1 MRLRRKRSSAMPKRQ
16 RDAASTDREQATADG
31 AGDVCSDE
39 EEEHAASAGGGTA
52 SSSIAC
58 RGEQEMQLVLEKA
71 QMLDILVEQN
81 GCSNGAELSS
91 LIARLRQGQAKK
103 PREPS
108 DSAERSSRVAAQSGQ
123 ATAASATQSAS
134 DATG

>member
-1 MRLRRKRSSAMPKRQ
+1 M
-16 RDAASTDREQATADG
+16 
-31 AGDVCSDE
+31 
-39 EEEHAASAGGGTA
+39 
-52 SSSIAC
+52 
-58 RGEQEMQLVLEKA
+58 LEKA

-91 LIARLRQGQAKK
+91 LIARLRQEHQELQSHQE
-103 PREPS
+103 R
-108 DSAERSSRVAAQSGQ
+108 DSGEAPARRVAAQSGQ

>member
-1 MRLRRKRSSAMPKRQ
+1 MPKRQ
-16 RDAASTDREQATADG
+16 RDAASTDRDQATADG

-91 LIARLRQGQAKK
+91 LIARLRQEHQELQSHQE
-103 PREPS
+103 R
-108 DSAERSSRVAAQSGQ
+108 DSGEAPARRVTVGLISTLKIRTSR
-123 ATAASATQSAS
+123 
-134 DATG
+134 ATGCAAKV